1 LFGILVDRHRKQH
14 VQFGILRA
22 TSIRDATAGG
32 RDSSPR
38 NTRTRRFDADVV
50 RVSATAPTG
59 SVTPHIAPQTNHEEL
74 AALVALLRAQPI
86 PADRIATIAEEI
98 GSAVELVRQLRTG
111 EWISPDGQ
119 RDIGLLD
126 DQMLERADVDVR
138 EWMVRGYDVRTVFD
152 DAYPAN
158 LREVFN
164 RPPFI
169 FVHGEWCE
177 DPDSVGIAVV
187 GTRQAS
193 PEGLRRAAQLAEG
206 LAKNGV
212 TVVSGLA
219 AGIDAAAHTAALRAG
234 GRTTAVLGTG
244 INKMYPAE
252 NAPIARA
259 IAGGAGALMS
269 QFLPD
274 QPPQKWTFPKRN
286 VVMSGLSLA
295 TVVIEASW
303 TSGARVQATEALRHG
318 RTVYLLR
325 SLVESHDWARKY
337 VDEGYHGVRAI
348 ELASIEQLLDN
359 LSVAVPSLA
368 R

>member
-1 LFGILVDRHRKQH
+1 MSAPFVRAALAVASSGDRDHSQTDA
-14 VQFGILRA
+14 RA
-22 TSIRDATAGG
+22 RTFAADAAC
-32 RDSSPR
+32 
-38 NTRTRRFDADVV
+38 A
-50 RVSATAPTG
+50 SAHAFTC
-59 SVTPHIAPQTNHEEL
+59 SVTPYIAPRSKLEEL

-86 PADRIATIAEEI
+86 PADRIATIGEEV
-98 GSAVELVRQLRTG
+98 GSAVELVRQLRSG
-111 EWISPDGQ
+111 EWSSPDGQ
-119 RDIGLLD
+119 REIGLLD
-126 DQMLERADVDVR
+126 DQVLERAESDVQ
-138 EWMVRGYDVRTVFD
+138 EWLAQGYDVRTVFD
-152 DAYPAN
+152 EAYPAN

-169 FVHGEWCE
+169 FVQGEWREEE
-177 DPDSVGIAVV
+177 DSAGIAVV

-193 PEGLRRAAQLAEG
+193 SEGLRRAAQLADG
-206 LAKNGV
+206 LAKSGI
-212 TVVSGLA
+212 TVLSGLA
-219 AGIDAAAHTAALRAG
+219 AGIDAAAHTATLKAG

-259 IAGGAGALMS
+259 ITKGAGALIS

-274 QPPQKWTFPKRN
+274 QPPTKWTFPKRN

-325 SLVESHDWARKY
+325 SLVESHEWARKY
-337 VDEGYHGVRAI
+337 VDDGYHGMKAV
-348 ELASIEQLLDN
+348 ELSSIEQLLEN
-359 LSVAVPSLA
+359 LSVAIPSLA